1 MDSIRLTDVRPNVN
15 AIKYANVVLGTGKL
29 SQGGFVRAL
38 EAGLASVSGTN
49 YAAAVSSGTAAL
61 YLALIAA
68 GVEDGDRVV
77 VPAFT
82 FAATASAVKMVGAHP
97 VFCDIGDD
105 WLMDVEQA
113 RALADEYDAKAVVP
127 VHLFGARVDIAAL
140 DGLNVVEDAAQAIGH
155 KIGYGAIS
163 LYGSKTI
170 GCGEGGMVVGDD
182 AERFAWIM
190 AARNQGMAARYQFV
204 LPGFNF
210 RLTDLQ
216 AAVAVGQFVDLS
228 AILAMRTMHA
238 DLLWQE
244 LHDLPVTLPNPFG
257 HTWHQF
263 VIEVDNR
270 DDFRAHLEAA
280 GIETAV
286 HYPQALPDIYFFPD
300 ADVPNARRAAARVV
314 SLPIHEHLTNEQ
326 MRYVAATAREAVQ
339 RCVV

>member
-1 MDSIRLTDVRPNVN
+1 MDSIRLTDVRLNPS
-15 AIKYANVVLGTGKL
+15 AIKYANVVMGTGKL
-29 SQGGFVRAL
+29 SQGAFVRAL

-49 YAAAVSSGTAAL
+49 YAAAVSNGTAAL

-77 VPAFT
+77 VPAFS
-82 FAATASAVKMVGAHP
+82 FAATASAVQMVGARP

-105 WLMDVEQA
+105 WLIDVEQA
-113 RALADEYDAKAVVP
+113 RALADEHDAKAVVP
-127 VHLFGARVDIAAL
+127 VHLFGARVDCAAL
-140 DGLNVVEDAAQAIGH
+140 DGLTVVEDAAQAIGH

-170 GCGEGGMVVGDD
+170 GCGEGGMVVGNEAD
-182 AERFAWIM
+182 RFAWIM
-190 AARNQGMAARYQFV
+190 AARNQGMVGKYQFV
-204 LPGFNF
+204 VPGFNF

-216 AAVAVGQFVDLS
+216 AAVAVGQFVDLP
-228 AILAMRTMHA
+228 AILALRTMHA
-238 DLLWQE
+238 DHLWQQ

-270 DDFRAHLEAA
+270 DEFRRHLEAA
-280 GIETAV
+280 GIETGV
-286 HYPQALPDIYFFPD
+286 HYPQALPDLGMFPD

-314 SLPIHEHLTNEQ
+314 SLPVHEHLTVEQ
-326 MRYVAATAREAVQ
+326 VEYVAATAREAVE